1 MIMSRPEA
9 GGPEDRELAF
19 TVVFVYNNYRI
30 DNLPAPGNSTRNR
43 KNVVVQATF
52 VRCLEGRID
61 QRRQG
66 VGPSSCV

>member
-30 DNLPAPGNSTRNR
+30 DNLPAPGNSTEIE
-43 KNVVVQATF
+43 KMSSF
-52 VRCLEGRID
+52 
-61 QRRQG
+61 RRH
-66 VGPSSCV
+66 SSGAWKAESIKDDKELDHRPA